1 MEYRAINYADRNN
14 MIAKNQFTPYKN
26 ESDVLQFGDMTIE
39 NRLDRITIYGNIDI
53 TKDKEGLEHALL
65 LKQVIDT
72 TIKELE
78 NTEELPDRIVITD
91 VETVDNPFA

>member
-1 MEYRAINYADRNN
+1 

>member
-1 MEYRAINYADRNN
+1 MMVN
-14 MIAKNQFTPYKN
+14 KQFIPYKN

-53 TKDKEGLEHALL
+53 TKDKEGLEYALL

-72 TIKELE
+72 AIKELE
-78 NTEELPDRIVITD
+78 NTDELPDRIVITE